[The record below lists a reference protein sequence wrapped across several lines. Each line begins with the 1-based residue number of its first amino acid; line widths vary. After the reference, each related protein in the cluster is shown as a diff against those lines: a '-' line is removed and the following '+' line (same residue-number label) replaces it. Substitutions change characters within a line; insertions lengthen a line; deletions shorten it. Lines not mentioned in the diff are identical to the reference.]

1 MSSDQPPVDQRP
13 DRASLSFG
21 TASGDRFPGVP
32 GPGAP
37 VGPIDKLLT
46 TPSPVVV
53 SSGRQRRKL
62 LPFLLFL
69 ATACS
74 VFLAGALQWMPH
86 VYLTNLANLLSPSND
101 ILNDSTM
108 LVRRSL
114 LRHWGDGL
122 IYMGCLLS
130 ILMTHE
136 MGHFLM
142 TIRYRIA
149 ASWPFFLPLPIS
161 PIGTLGAVIGMDGMR
176 ANRKEIFDIGLA
188 GPLAG
193 LVVCIPVLW
202 IGIQQ
207 LDFTQPAGG
216 PYALDL
222 PLVIRWVLQ
231 IRSPAGYSGDGQL
244 SHSQL
249 NPYFMAGWV
258 GLLVTGLNMLPV
270 SQLDGG
276 HVVYSLFGRR
286 AHWIARTF
294 LVIAIAYIV
303 YAGLYSWSLMI
314 LLILLMGTDH
324 PPTRDDTVRLG
335 PVRIAIG
342 WLSLLI
348 PLLCFP
354 PRVLHEL

>member
-1 MSSDQPPVDQRP
+1 MSSDQPPADPRHNLP
-13 DRASLSFG
+13 GSYGENSL
-21 TASGDRFPGVP
+21 GDRIPL
-32 GPGAP
+32 AP
-37 VGPIDKLLT
+37 LARDDRPLI
-46 TPSPVVV
+46 PSMSVEVRSV
-53 SSGRQRRKL
+53 RQRRRL
-62 LPFLLFL
+62 VPLALFV
-69 ATACS
+69 ATALS
-74 VFLAGALQWMPH
+74 VFWAGALQWMPH
-86 VYLTNLANLLSPSND
+86 VYMTYLANLLGPFTD
-101 ILNDSTM
+101 VLNDPAM
-108 LVRRSL
+108 LIRRSL
-114 LRHWGDGL
+114 LRHWSEGL
-122 IYMGCLLS
+122 IYMGCLLA

-142 TIRYRIA
+142 TVRYRIA
-149 ASWPFFLPLPIS
+149 ASWPYFLPLPIS

-202 IGIQQ
+202 VGIQQ

-222 PLVIRWVLQ
+222 PLVIRWTLA
-231 IRSPAGYSGDGQL
+231 IRAPEGYTGDGQL

-276 HVVYSLFGRR
+276 HVVYALFGRR

-294 LVIAIAYIV
+294 LMLAIAYIV
-303 YAGLYSWSLMI
+303 YTGTYSWSLMI
-314 LLILLMGTDH
+314 LLILMMGTDH
-324 PPTRDDTVRLG
+324 PPTSDDQVRLG
-335 PVRIAIG
+335 PVRIALG

-354 PRVLHEL
+354 PRVLQEL

>member
-1 MSSDQPPVDQRP
+1 MSSDQPPVDPRH
-13 DRASLSFG
+13 DLSGSIRENSLSNRIPLDSVVHDDRRSCFSASVEMTG
-21 TASGDRFPGVP
+21 GRKRRTILPLVLFVVTAF
-32 GPGAP
+32 
-37 VGPIDKLLT
+37 
-46 TPSPVVV
+46 
-53 SSGRQRRKL
+53 
-62 LPFLLFL
+62 
-69 ATACS
+69 S
-74 VFLAGALQWMPH
+74 VFWAGALQWMPH
-86 VYLTNLANLLSPSND
+86 VYLTYMANWLSPFTD
-101 ILNDSTM
+101 VLNDPAM
-108 LVRRSL
+108 LIRRSL
-114 LRHWGDGL
+114 LRHWSDGL
-122 IYMGCLLS
+122 IYMGCLLG
-130 ILMTHE
+130 ILLTHE

-142 TIRYRIA
+142 TVRYRIA
-149 ASWPFFLPLPIS
+149 ASWPYFLPLPIS

-222 PLVIRWVLQ
+222 PLVIRWTLA
-231 IRSPAGYSGDGQL
+231 IRAPEGYTGDGQL

-276 HVVYSLFGRR
+276 HVVYALFGRR

-294 LVIAIAYIV
+294 LVLAIAYIV
-303 YAGLYSWSLMI
+303 YTGTYSWSLMI
-314 LLILLMGTDH
+314 LLILMMGTDH
-324 PPTRDDTVRLG
+324 PPTSNDQVRLG
-335 PVRIAIG
+335 PVRIALG

-354 PRVLHEL
+354 PRVLQEL